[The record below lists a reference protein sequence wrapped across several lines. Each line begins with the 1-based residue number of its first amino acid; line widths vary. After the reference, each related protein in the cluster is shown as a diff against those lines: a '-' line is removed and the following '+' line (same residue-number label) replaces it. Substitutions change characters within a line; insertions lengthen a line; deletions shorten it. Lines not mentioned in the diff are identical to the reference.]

1 MSFNT
6 IVVKI
11 TLISVK
17 SVKCLWYNVKSLWYN
32 IVIEKETS
40 GSENLE
46 ESNLAW
52 EEEFASPPTVGCF
65 RHLLSQLARSAAP
78 MTVKKTGLASLPW
91 PLKKTGPRSH
101 NCWRRQELAYPLC
114 LLLFLW
120 ARETTP
126 ILLLT
131 LLYDVESWNIWWKLR
146 VFWV

>member
-46 ESNLAW
+46 ESNLA
-52 EEEFASPPTVGCF
+52 
-65 RHLLSQLARSAAP
+65 
-78 MTVKKTGLASLPW
+78 
-91 PLKKTGPRSH
+91 
-101 NCWRRQELAYPLC
+101 
-114 LLLFLW
+114 
-120 ARETTP
+120 
-126 ILLLT
+126 
-131 LLYDVESWNIWWKLR
+131 
-146 VFWV
+146 